1 VAPFGLSSCLPI
13 REKNSF
19 EELPFLTILAGYHLR
34 GFVIFL
40 KSGCKNTVLVGYHM
54 RAFVIF
60 SKRGCKNAL
69 LAAYHLRESV
79 NNSVQCHKN
88 CIFVAYHLRSKIFLE
103 LVAFCRFKHG
113 LYREQNFKEYP
124 KKTPLDL
131 HR

>member
-1 VAPFGLSSCLPI
+1 MSFLLFLKKVAPFGLSSCLPI

-19 EELPFLTILAGYHLR
+19 EELPFLIILA
-34 GFVIFL
+34 
-40 KSGCKNTVLVGYHM
+40 GYHM

-69 LAAYHLRESV
+69 LA
-79 NNSVQCHKN
+79 
-88 CIFVAYHLRSKIFLE
+88 AYHLRSKIFLE

-124 KKTPLDL
+124 KKMPSDL

>member
-1 VAPFGLSSCLPI
+1 M
-13 REKNSF
+13 
-19 EELPFLTILAGYHLR
+19 TILAGYHLR

-69 LAAYHLRESV
+69 LAAYHLRGFV
-79 NNSVQCHKN
+79 
-88 CIFVAYHLRSKIFLE
+88 IFLKSGCKGDIFAAYHLRSKIFLE

-124 KKTPLDL
+124 KKMPSDL